1 MARRSEVS
9 DSQTDFYEPTSTV
22 TIYYSGHSYRFRE
35 MYSHEA
41 PTQKTARRIELTL
54 SYQVFESGAM
64 LQYLVDQYDK
74 DHKVSYPFGT
84 PEYYET
90 NSWVG

>member
-1 MARRSEVS
+1 
-9 DSQTDFYEPTSTV
+9 
-22 TIYYSGHSYRFRE
+22 
-35 MYSHEA
+35 
-41 PTQKTARRIELTL
+41 
-54 SYQVFESGAM
+54 M

-90 NSWVG
+90 NSWVS